1 MPLMRWNENILWD
14 NYAATAGETTA
25 PMDIKRIQYLLVYVK
40 VSAATTIT
48 LQAYTKSGMQDY
60 DTMTF
65 TGAGYNWWN
74 ILSLP
79 ADSIRFQTSNAA
91 TITIHVMYKT

>member
-1 MPLMRWNENILWD
+1 MPLMRWNKNTVWQ
-14 NYAATAGETTA
+14 NHSAVAGETSPTV
-25 PMDIKRIQYLLVYVK
+25 DVSKVQTLLIYVQ

-48 LQAYTKSGMQDY
+48 LQVDTVNGMQDY

-79 ADSIRFQTSNAA
+79 ADLIRFETSNAA
-91 TITIHVMYKT
+91 TITIDVMYKT